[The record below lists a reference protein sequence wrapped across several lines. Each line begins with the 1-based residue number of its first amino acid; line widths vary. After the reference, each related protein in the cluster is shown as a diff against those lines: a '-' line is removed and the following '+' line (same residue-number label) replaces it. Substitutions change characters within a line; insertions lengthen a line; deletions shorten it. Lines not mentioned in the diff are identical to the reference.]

1 MNTFDKIVEMLFR
14 IITFTIDITC
24 IFILNF
30 ILCILFLL
38 PLTLIVFPFNRNHK
52 YKTPLYALKIFYIYT
67 FKYKDVVL

>member
-1 MNTFDKIVEMLFR
+1 MNTFDKIFEMVFR
-14 IITFTIDITC
+14 IITFTIGITC
-24 IFILNF
+24 VFILNF

>member
-1 MNTFDKIVEMLFR
+1 MNTVDKIFEMVFG
-14 IITFTIDITC
+14 IITFAIDITC